1 MTKPAKALPRI
12 WQCYTGCNA
21 VGQYLGNSISVFT
34 PVMSRAEVVKLAQ
47 IVDNVEPVN
56 RHQAGKI
63 VAEVFIMP

>member
-1 MTKPAKALPRI
+1 
-12 WQCYTGCNA
+12 
-21 VGQYLGNSISVFT
+21 
-34 PVMSRAEVVKLAQ
+34 MSRAEVVKLAQ